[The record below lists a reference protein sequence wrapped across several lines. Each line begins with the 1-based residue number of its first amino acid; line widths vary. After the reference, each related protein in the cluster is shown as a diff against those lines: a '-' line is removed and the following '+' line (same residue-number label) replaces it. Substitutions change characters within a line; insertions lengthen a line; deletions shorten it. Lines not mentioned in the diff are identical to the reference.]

1 MKSLT
6 QHIKADGSSL
16 IPLEEKLRIGKDWKP
31 DYDHEFEELMDVIKD
46 IYKKSKAIKHPINNN
61 AYDEAI
67 TFVIN
72 NKNESQKIIND
83 IKNLFINYSDE
94 YDYYADNKDD
104 SVKMYFVYDCI
115 YIGSVYRYLAI
126 ETVDDYKKIRFSKCA
141 IDTLKSSD
149 YKGMLP
155 YEIIEKIC
163 TAVKIDF

>member
-6 QHIKADGSSL
+6 QHI
-16 IPLEEKLRIGKDWKP
+16 EEKLRIGKDWKP

-61 AYDEAI
+61 AYDEYI
-67 TFVIN
+67 VFVIN
-72 NKNESQKIIND
+72 DKNESQKIIDD
-83 IKNLFINYSDE
+83 IKNLLINYSDE
-94 YDYYADNKDD
+94 YDYYTDNKDN

-115 YIGSVYRYLAI
+115 YIGSAYRYLAI
-126 ETVDDYKKIRFSKCA
+126 ETVDNYKKIRF
-141 IDTLKSSD
+141 LKYTNNDLFNSSN